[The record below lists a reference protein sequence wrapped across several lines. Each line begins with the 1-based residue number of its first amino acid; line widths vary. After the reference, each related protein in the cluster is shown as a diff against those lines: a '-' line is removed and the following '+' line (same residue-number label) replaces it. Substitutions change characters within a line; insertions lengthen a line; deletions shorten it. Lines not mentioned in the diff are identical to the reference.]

1 MDYIPWPNSW
11 NGPCRRHG
19 RPRLWAPVQIW
30 ATKRFAI
37 WLPGW
42 WWCPPTVLWPSIDRV
57 PRPVAHYDCAGRWWK
72 TRSRWP
78 APICG
83 KKRKK
88 KVNEH
93 VQFIFGSQG
102 RKKKKNKFRQVDGP
116 CLIADEAENK
126 FQKLVKLSNKKEEEK
141 IPPVFSV
148 ETEKDPVSF
157 PFDERG
163 RAGLLHVAKPASWNT
178 AVDDNRGIFTHDR
191 VLRFGRKHQIL
202 IASCW
207 WGQIREPKG

>member
-1 MDYIPWPNSW
+1 L
-11 NGPCRRHG
+11 GHTG
-19 RPRLWAPVQIW
+19 
-30 ATKRFAI
+30 
-37 WLPGW
+37 
-42 WWCPPTVLWPSIDRV
+42 
-57 PRPVAHYDCAGRWWK
+57 
-72 TRSRWP
+72 
-78 APICG
+78 G
-83 KKRKK
+83 K
-88 KVNEH
+88 E
-93 VQFIFGSQG
+93 
-102 RKKKKNKFRQVDGP
+102 KNKFRQVDGP

-126 FQKLVKLSNKKEEEK
+126 FQKLVKLSKKKEKEEK

-202 IASCW
+202 IASC
-207 WGQIREPKG
+207 